1 MSSASK
7 KPTHAT
13 PLPLETQRLKRDGA
27 AAMLESVFACK
38 WSARLLTLLRNG
50 PQRPG
55 IIVRSLDGLTT
66 KVFNDCVRRLLSFGL
81 VERFSYAEMPPR
93 VEYRLTA
100 RGERFVLIVDAVED
114 LQRDLA
120 AERPVADEP

>member
-7 KPTHAT
+7 KPPRAT
-13 PLPLETQRLKRDGA
+13 PHPSESARLKRDAA

-55 IIVRSLDGLTT
+55 TIVRSLDGLTT
-66 KVFNDCVRRLLSFGL
+66 KVFNDCVRRLLRFGL
-81 VERFSYAEMPPR
+81 VERRAYAETPPR

-100 RGERFVLIVDAVED
+100 RGERFVQIVDAVDE

-120 AERPVADEP
+120 GEGLDTK